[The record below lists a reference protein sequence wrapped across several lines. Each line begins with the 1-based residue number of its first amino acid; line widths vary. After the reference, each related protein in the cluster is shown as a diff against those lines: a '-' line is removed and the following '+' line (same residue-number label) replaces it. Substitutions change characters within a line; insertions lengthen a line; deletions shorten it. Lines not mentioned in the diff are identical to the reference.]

1 MINWN
6 LRLSLTT
13 SKAASSVMQ
22 WCVQEAGTCGSEAAC
37 ALGPGLGEAEGG
49 NLKGSEELL
58 GQLQL
63 QDNRVSE
70 LGQ

>member
-1 MINWN
+1 MAQK
-6 LRLSLTT
+6 LRVHLDQDWEKL
-13 SKAASSVMQ
+13 K
-22 WCVQEAGTCGSEAAC
+22 
-37 ALGPGLGEAEGG
+37 GG